1 MRIDRFKKGLL
12 MLAVPVI
19 VVGAWIINVFSQTEV
34 STQIVG
40 FVRDVDNDA
49 GIFRFMSIPFMKLG
63 SDGIKIHYLNK
74 DDNGD
79 GVFEGIHS
87 SGTDAIFDAVNF
99 SDLDEIQKLDPAS
112 GAYLR
117 TARLYTSTTKPAGFI
132 GTWSGPGWY
141 EKTGVLWKLSNMYFE
156 DGEGFLVKYKTAPSS
171 LPAHGKAVNYIGEFA
186 NSSEVITPIKTGY
199 NLIGNPYP
207 VNLHLSDVFLH
218 YPDNDSTLPTYGFGG
233 TNPPGTTIGD
243 KILFFDNNLSQ
254 WKNYAVYFNHP
265 TKGIGWYVFK
275 APFWYKVTNNPND
288 TANYGATKLKYDDW
302 YLVPGKAYM
311 YYAKTPFFWRVKAP
325 NIN

>member
-12 MLAVPVI
+12 LLAVPVI

-40 FVRDVDNDA
+40 FVRDVDNDTQNY
-49 GIFRFMSIPFMKLG
+49 RFMSIPFMKLG

-79 GVFEGIHS
+79 GVFEGIHP

-99 SDLDEIQKLDPAS
+99 SNLDEIYKLDSAT
-112 GAYLR
+112 GAYLKY
-117 TARLYTSTTKPAGFI
+117 ARLYTSTTKPAGFM

-141 EKTGVLWKLSNMYFE
+141 EKTGVLWKLTNMNFA
-156 DGEGFLVKYKTAPSS
+156 DGEGFLVKYTTP
-171 LPAHGKAVNYIGEFA
+171 PASRPEHGKLTNFIGEFGD
-186 NSSEVITPIKTGY
+186 SSTIITPIKTGF

-207 VNLHLSDVFLH
+207 VNLHLSEAFIQEE
-218 YPDNDSTLPTYGFGG
+218 DNDDTLPTAGYGGS
-233 TNPPGTTIGD
+233 TPPGTTPGD
-243 KILFFDNNLSQ
+243 KIYFYDNNLAI
-254 WKNYAVYFNHP
+254 WRTYAVYFNHP
-265 TKGIGWYVFK
+265 TKGIGWYAPK
-275 APFWYKVTNNPND
+275 TPFWYKITNNPND
-288 TANYGATKLKYDDW
+288 TSNYGTTKLKYDDW

-311 YYAKTPFFWRVKAP
+311 YQSKTPFFWKAKAP